1 MSYRLVALDVDGT
14 LVGPGPDEVRPA
26 AVAALRR
33 AHAAGVELV
42 IATGRGPRMVRHIA
56 EQLAV
61 PLGMVLANGA
71 IIAESLEAAPIEQ
84 RLVAVA
90 VAREAIM
97 AYREAGCEPIIF
109 DDPSA
114 GEHVYYER
122 EHPCL
127 ARWLPRNAWRSRRV
141 EDLVAW
147 CDHRPLMVGTFGV
160 EAAIKELAEALG
172 KRLDGTA
179 SVQPLFHPKYDQWTL
194 DVFAP
199 DCTKWSGLRRYA
211 SHRGVAVG
219 SILAV
224 GDGLNDLPMIEGA
237 GWGVA
242 MGNSDPELLAVA
254 DAVVGT
260 FDQDGVAEALARY
273 VMATAESAA

>member
-14 LVGPGPDEVRPA
+14 LVGSGPDEVRPA
-26 AVAALRR
+26 VSAALRR

-56 EQLAV
+56 EQIDV

-71 IIAESLEAAPIEQ
+71 IIAESLDAPPIEE
-84 RLVAVA
+84 RLLAVR
-90 VAREAIM
+90 VGRDAIA
-97 AYREAGCEPIIF
+97 AYRAAGCEPIIF
-109 DDPSA
+109 DDPSF
-114 GEHVYYER
+114 GEQVYYER
-122 EHPCL
+122 QHPCL

-147 CDHRPLMVGTFGV
+147 CDHPPLMVGTFGD
-160 EAAIKELAEALG
+160 EPAIKALAEALVE
-172 KRLDGTA
+172 RFDGAA
-179 SVQPLFHPKYDQWTL
+179 SVQPLYHPKYDQWTL

-199 DCTKWSGLRRYA
+199 ECTKWTGLQRYA
-211 SHRGVAVG
+211 AHRGVAIDT
-219 SILAV
+219 ILAI
-224 GDGLNDLPMIEGA
+224 GDGLNDLPMIAGA

-273 VMATAESAA
+273 VWQTAESAA